1 MEKRKGYA
9 VFGTLTLLILLL
21 FMWGCQAIFTYS
33 PLSLLQRDPSTLS
46 AGAQKT
52 YAEDA
57 LASGDSE
64 AIAKAYSSITTLLAD
79 NPDDP
84 ELNLLAAKLG
94 VEVSGVPKLID
105 QIVQGE
111 LDLSDP
117 TALSVVSDFINSSG
131 VDPSVMVQAGEYY
144 KAADAN
150 GGELSSTDYIMG
162 SLGILLSAAEDA
174 SGSTNDFSSLGTPDT
189 WSSTAQSEAQ
199 TAVDFLNE
207 GLAGLPADDPTRSI
221 LEGFSGYIGNFTS

>member
-1 MEKRKGYA
+1 MEKRKGYKA
-9 VFGTLTLLILLL
+9 AGIFTLLILLL

-33 PLSLLQRDPSTLS
+33 PLSIFQRDPSTLS

-64 AIAKAYSSITTLLAD
+64 AIAKAYSSITALLAK
-79 NPDDP
+79 NPEDP

-94 VEVSGVPKLID
+94 VEVSGVPELID
-105 QIVQGE
+105 QIVQGK
-111 LDLSDP
+111 LDLSGSSAVSD
-117 TALSVVSDFINSSG
+117 VSDFINSSG

-144 KAADAN
+144 RAADAN

-162 SLGILLSAAEDA
+162 SLGILLGAAQD
-174 SGSTNDFSSLGTPDT
+174 SGGSTNDFSSLGTPGT
-189 WSSTAQSEAQ
+189 WNSTAQSEAQ
-199 TAVDFLNE
+199 SAADFLNE
-207 GLAGLPADDPTRSI
+207 GLTGLPADDPTRSI

>member
-9 VFGTLTLLILLL
+9 VAGIITLLILML
-21 FMWGCQAIFTYS
+21 FMWGCQAVFTYS
-33 PLSLLQRDPSTLS
+33 PLSILQRDPSSLPAS
-46 AGAQKT
+46 AQKT

-64 AIAKAYSSITTLLAD
+64 AIAKAYSSITALLAD

-84 ELNLLAAKLG
+84 GLNLLAAKLG

-117 TALSVVSDFINSSG
+117 NAVSTISDFISAGG
-131 VDPSVMVQAGEYY
+131 VDPQVMVQAGEYY

-162 SLGILLSAAEDA
+162 SLGILLGAAEDA
-174 SGSTNDFSSLGTPDT
+174 NGNFNSLETPGT
-189 WSSTAQSEAQ
+189 WSSTAQSKAQ
-199 TAVDFLNE
+199 SAADFLNE
-207 GLAGLPADDPTRSI
+207 GLTGLPADDPARSI